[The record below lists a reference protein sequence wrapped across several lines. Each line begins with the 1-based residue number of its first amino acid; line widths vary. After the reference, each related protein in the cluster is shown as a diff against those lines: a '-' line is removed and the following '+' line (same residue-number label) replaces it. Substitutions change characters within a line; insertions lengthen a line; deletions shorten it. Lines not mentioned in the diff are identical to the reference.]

1 MAWLETFKLNLKTQ
15 LMKKAISITF
25 AALGIVFLTSMII
38 NHSSAQSSMWSQ
50 KEGNVSKPISP
61 AVMKISE
68 RSCVKCHTEGGNGM
82 ALMHLNLS
90 NWDKFSP
97 EKQADK
103 AKDMCKMVSK
113 GKMPPKG
120 FREKN
125 PGAAPTNDE
134 EKTIC
139 DWATSIQI
147 VKK

>member
-1 MAWLETFKLNLKTQ
+1 
-15 LMKKAISITF
+15 MKKAISITF
-25 AALGIVFLTSMII
+25 AVLGIVFLTSMIM
-38 NHSSAQSSMWSQ
+38 NHSSAQSSQ
-50 KEGNVSKPISP
+50 KDGIVSKPISP
-61 AVMKISE
+61 AVMKIAE

-90 NWDKFSP
+90 NWDKFSL

-113 GKMPPKG
+113 NKMPPKS

-125 PGAAPTNDE
+125 PGAAPSKDE
-134 EKTIC
+134 VKIIC

>member
-1 MAWLETFKLNLKTQ
+1 
-15 LMKKAISITF
+15 MKKAITITF
-25 AALGIVFLTSMII
+25 SILGIVFLTSMIM
-38 NHSSAQSSMWSQ
+38 NHSSAQSSQ
-50 KEGNVSKPISP
+50 KDGTVSKPITSS
-61 AVMKISE
+61 VMKIAD

-90 NWDKFSP
+90 NWDKFSL

-125 PGAAPTNDE
+125 PGAAPTQE
-134 EKTIC
+134 ETKIIC
-139 DWATSIQI
+139 DWAKSIQI

>member
-1 MAWLETFKLNLKTQ
+1 
-15 LMKKAISITF
+15 MKKANSITLTM
-25 AALGIVFLTSMII
+25 LGIVFLASMIM
-38 NHSSAQSSMWSQ
+38 NHSSAQTSLPPQ
-50 KEGNVSKPISP
+50 KEGNVSKPISSG
-61 AVMKISE
+61 VMKIAE

-97 EKQADK
+97 EKQAGK

-113 GKMPPKG
+113 GKMPPKS

-125 PGAAPTNDE
+125 PGAAPTKDE
-134 EKTIC
+134 ATIIC
-139 DWATSIQI
+139 DWATSIQV